1 MCATY
6 HALIVDY
13 YSTAVVGI
21 IPTRRRRQMM
31 MMMPMPDN
39 MNSKRPARGGCGA
52 TKTFRQYCTDD
63 TEPHKFLKSSLFA
76 SIVVISHSTSVP
88 ET

>member
-1 MCATY
+1 MRYY
-6 HALIVDY
+6 HTLVGY
-13 YSTAVVGI
+13 YSTPVVGI
-21 IPTRRRRQMM
+21 ISTRRRRQM